1 MADTRP
7 TEPLV
12 YLDVDDE
19 ITSVA
24 ARIRAADADTVTLVL
39 PFGSR
44 LATSR
49 INFRLLAR
57 EATERGKHIEIIT
70 ADGSARSLAVAAGL
84 TVHPSVVAFER
95 ARAGGS
101 AGPADAQSDGALP
114 DDDTGST
121 TGLWTASAAA
131 AGMAPG
137 VADVPVG
144 GLDIEDDAPT
154 RVITVPKRKSK
165 GVPLVGPPR
174 PPVRTG
180 LALGLGLAAV
190 VLVIIGAM
198 LAVRLLP
205 SATIVLAP
213 RAETIRPLNLLV
225 TARTDVT
232 AVDPENL
239 LIPARRIEFDLLA
252 STTVSATGTKVTEVK
267 ATGNVTFSNFDT
279 GSAVFIP
286 ARTVVHTK
294 GKDKVE
300 FVTVADVTLPRAQID
315 FFPPFP
321 TRPST
326 GSVGV
331 EAVKPGEDGNVGNN
345 TIVEVPGGGRNLF
358 VTNPEPTI
366 GGSRTEAPE
375 ISQDDVDSAVEA
387 LADALEADLDA
398 QVASGAG
405 VPAGTTVLPETAV
418 IESGDLSV
426 DPATLVG
433 SPELSVEITEVGTG
447 SVVGVDPG
455 PIESI
460 ARSRLEAEV
469 VEGWSIDP
477 ASVEF
482 TRDAPTSFGTGA
494 TYPFKISGTMVR
506 DVDVPALIQSIR
518 GLGLP
523 EARTK
528 LQAYGDVAVT
538 LWPDWVTTIP
548 DNVDRIDLTLA
559 EPALSPSP
567 TP

>member
-1 MADTRP
+1 
-7 TEPLV
+7 
-12 YLDVDDE
+12 
-19 ITSVA
+19 
-24 ARIRAADADTVTLVL
+24 VT
-39 PFGSR
+39 
-44 LATSR
+44 
-49 INFRLLAR
+49 
-57 EATERGKHIEIIT
+57 
-70 ADGSARSLAVAAGL
+70 
-84 TVHPSVVAFER
+84 
-95 ARAGGS
+95 
-101 AGPADAQSDGALP
+101 
-114 DDDTGST
+114 
-121 TGLWTASAAA
+121 
-131 AGMAPG
+131 
-137 VADVPVG
+137 
-144 GLDIEDDAPT
+144 
-154 RVITVPKRKSK
+154 
-165 GVPLVGPPR
+165 
-174 PPVRTG
+174 
-180 LALGLGLAAV
+180 
-190 VLVIIGAM
+190 
-198 LAVRLLP
+198 
-205 SATIVLAP
+205 
-213 RAETIRPLNLLV
+213 
-225 TARTDVT
+225 
-232 AVDPENL
+232 
-239 LIPARRIEFDLLA
+239 
-252 STTVSATGTKVTEVK
+252 ATGTKVTEVR

-358 VTNPEPTI
+358 VTNPEPTT

-494 TYPFKISGTMVR
+494 TYPFTISGTMVR

-528 LQAYGDVAVT
+528 LEAYGNVAVT

-548 DNVDRIDLTLA
+548 DNVDRIDLTLGD
-559 EPALSPSP
+559 PALSPSP